1 MNDRGMYIIHFAF
14 VPPKE
19 RIASFEPLLVE
30 PYPEA
35 DWKKALE
42 DSLHEACAIEGCII
56 VGAVTITEA

>member
-1 MNDRGMYIIHFAF
+1 MNDTGTYKLSFTF

-19 RIASFEPLLVE
+19 RVVSFTPLVIE

-35 DWKKALE
+35 DWRKALE